1 MKSVLVITAV
11 TTTLVGVVLV
21 NQTPDFL
28 TLIIRILIAI
38 IMLVIFL
45 IPVRRQFGKRGDVIP
60 SKIAAAVGFGL
71 GIGAIL
77 SHELVLCLISWGVE

>member
-1 MKSVLVITAV
+1 MLD
-11 TTTLVGVVLV
+11 

-28 TLIIRILIAI
+28 TLNIRVIIAI
-38 IMLVIFL
+38 VMLVIFL
-45 IPVRRQFGKRGDVIP
+45 IPVRRQFGKPSDVIS

-77 SHELVLCLISWGVE
+77 SHELVLRLISWGVE